1 MALEGA
7 RPIRGV
13 LIDLDGTLLDT
24 APDLAAAAN
33 RMRAEL
39 GLPPLAVEAVAS
51 FIGKGIAMLVRRSL
65 PDQSLFERALPLFE
79 RYYAEESGRRSAA
92 YPGAREGVERMRRLR
107 LRLACVTNKAER
119 YTGDL
124 LARTGFEFDVLVC
137 GDHVAR
143 KKPDPMAV
151 ELACE
156 RLGVAPEEAL
166 FIGDS
171 DNDVSAARAA
181 GCAVWCV
188 PYGYNEGRPP
198 QTLAC
203 DRMVATLE
211 EAAEKITQLLV
222 LRS

>member
-1 MALEGA
+1 MIKA
-7 RPIRGV
+7 V

-33 RMRAEL
+33 RMRADL
-39 GLPPLAVEAVAS
+39 GLAPLEVQLVATY
-51 FIGKGIAMLVRRSL
+51 IGKGIAVLVRRAL
-65 PDQSLFERALPLFE
+65 PDPSLFEEALPLFE
-79 RYYAEESGRRSAA
+79 RYYAEESGRQSLA
-92 YPGAREGVERMRRLR
+92 YPGAREGIARMRSLG

-119 YTGDL
+119 FTSEL
-124 LARTGFEFDVLVC
+124 LARTGFEFDTVVC

-151 ELACE
+151 LLACE
-156 RLGVAPEEAL
+156 RLQVAAAEAL

-171 DNDVSAARAA
+171 DNDVVAARAA

-198 QTLAC
+198 ETLAC
-203 DRMVATLE
+203 DRRVATLA
-211 EAAEKITQLLV
+211 EAAEKITQRLV
-222 LRS
+222 LKS

>member
-1 MALEGA
+1 MIKA
-7 RPIRGV
+7 V

-33 RMRAEL
+33 RMRADL
-39 GLPPLAVEAVAS
+39 GLPALPVGVVAT
-51 FIGKGIAMLVRRSL
+51 FIGKGIAMLVRRAL
-65 PDQSLFERALPLFE
+65 PHESLFDRALPLFE
-79 RYYAEESGRRSAA
+79 RYYAEESGRQSVP
-92 YPGAREGVERMRRLR
+92 YPGAREGIARLR
-107 LRLACVTNKAER
+107 SLGLRLACVTNKAER
-119 YTGDL
+119 FTSEL
-124 LARTGFEFDVLVC
+124 LARAGFEFDAVVC

-151 ELACE
+151 LLACE
-156 RLGVAPEEAL
+156 RLRVPPAEAL

-171 DNDVSAARAA
+171 DNDVVAARAA

-198 QTLAC
+198 ETLAC
-203 DRMVATLE
+203 DRRVATLA

-222 LRS
+222 LKS